1 MGCRESGGKVHRD
14 GYEGALLEALGVRQV
29 TASPHGAFV
38 PPRKCPSSPGKIP
51 YSPGAWLSPM
61 HRGWIPLTLA
71 CLSLSGPRCLWQL
84 WAQAFAQ
91 CLRGSQV
98 ALAEAVVFPERPRS
112 SPLQTPHARP
122 RSPPG
127 WTPTLQDSGVAVGAS
142 WSAEWTAT
150 PLPSCGCSTGTM

>member
-1 MGCRESGGKVHRD
+1 MSFLPGEDPIQPWGVA
-14 GYEGALLEALGVRQV
+14 EPEAQGLD
-29 TASPHGAFV
+29 
-38 PPRKCPSSPGKIP
+38 SS
-51 YSPGAWLSPM
+51 
-61 HRGWIPLTLA
+61 TLA

-91 CLRGSQV
+91 CLRGSQA

-112 SPLQTPHARP
+112 SSLQTPHARP